1 MKQPHRRLN
10 LNDDLAIFYSGGSG
24 GHYLLHWILLY
35 KKHYTNFSTTELKD
49 KFISQLTIEQKSQL
63 RLSMDSYQNIKD
75 SKWPNYEYYLNN
87 FDQFQTSIKL
97 ELHHH
102 HSTWGERTNLP
113 HWFDYQF
120 DHILQNQ
127 WNTSNHWK
135 STEHWPDN
143 PTTLSTLCPGR
154 KYKIYF
160 FCNDV
165 DQWKKYPGKKV
176 VLYTDIFSQIRMS
189 LFKRA
194 NWFLKSSQT
203 NTKQII
209 RNILKNNSTN
219 VNNEYIY
226 NKVVP
231 AIEFADQVIK
241 LQDLINNPTDVIDG
255 LMTDTHINFR
265 NHWKSLHPTQL
276 LEKCKL

>member
-97 ELHHH
+97 ELQQH
-102 HSTWGERTNLP
+102 HSTWGEPTNLP

-127 WNTSNHWK
+127 WIIN
-135 STEHWPDN
+135 
-143 PTTLSTLCPGR
+143 LIIY
-154 KYKIYF
+154 YKIS
-160 FCNDV
+160 
-165 DQWKKYPGKKV
+165 GI
-176 VLYTDIFSQIRMS
+176 L
-189 LFKRA
+189 
-194 NWFLKSSQT
+194 
-203 NTKQII
+203 QII
-209 RNILKNNSTN
+209 GNPQNIGPTIQPLYQLCVQVENIKFIFFAMMLTNGRNIL
-219 VNNEYIY
+219 
-226 NKVVP
+226 
-231 AIEFADQVIK
+231 
-241 LQDLINNPTDVIDG
+241 
-255 LMTDTHINFR
+255 
-265 NHWKSLHPTQL
+265 
-276 LEKCKL
+276 EKK